1 MTDPSQFMRD
11 LFAMWVETDRQARRP
26 AMEEHFHPDAR
37 LHDPDGEFVGV
48 EALEGFSDSLQ
59 DRFPGAR
66 FTLVGEPQV
75 LGDALRAMWTFG
87 PSGEHRDRPVQT
99 AAGHRP
105 SRPRGSNRARRPR
118 LDAGRPAGVWLIVG
132 APGGGRVITAGV
144 RVALCRVSPGAMC
157 CRWAELATLV
167 QMAGHLRTTA
177 VPGEPVVLVVEL
189 GSAAAAERC
198 CRLAAEADPAAQVM
212 LAVPDTP
219 TTAPVQAIT
228 TAPPSATPPPDPAA
242 WAAARREA
250 GTRSGW
256 TVLVRPGA
264 ALVRHA
270 GLIDNRG
277 GLLVGLPPRVLRGG
291 TCCAA
296 AAWRAALLTLPPHP
310 TPRAAGRR
318 GGRVRVAVA
327 CPNTVIAVA
336 LVGLARRLDIA
347 AGWIPTTAWTTPRS
361 TTPPGSARCCGR
373 PSRHTAPHA
382 AVIAH
387 TST

>member
-1 MTDPSQFMRD
+1 
-11 LFAMWVETDRQARRP
+11 
-26 AMEEHFHPDAR
+26 
-37 LHDPDGEFVGV
+37 
-48 EALEGFSDSLQ
+48 
-59 DRFPGAR
+59 
-66 FTLVGEPQV
+66 
-75 LGDALRAMWTFG
+75 
-87 PSGEHRDRPVQT
+87 
-99 AAGHRP
+99 
-105 SRPRGSNRARRPR
+105 
-118 LDAGRPAGVWLIVG
+118 
-132 APGGGRVITAGV
+132 VIIAGV

-167 QMAGHLRTTA
+167 QLAGHLRTTA
-177 VPGEPVVLVVEL
+177 VPGGPVVLVVEL

-198 CRLAAEADPAAQVM
+198 CRLAADADPAAQVL

-219 TTAPVQAIT
+219 TTAPAQAIT

-250 GTRSGW
+250 DTRSGW

-291 TCCAA
+291 MCCAA
-296 AAWRAALLTLPPHP
+296 AAWRAALLTLPAHP

-336 LVGLARRLDIA
+336 LVGLARRLDVAARVHTHHGVDHTEISAPAGISALLRATGGPAAQRAFTATLPPASHRGSGGPAVAGGANADRARAA
-347 AGWIPTTAWTTPRS
+347 AGHAITQVRAAFAVLGGPSPDNPRIPAELAAAGLLRLAHPELSLSELAARADPPTTKHALAGRIRRLLALAAAHRETGADA
-361 TTPPGSARCCGR
+361 PG
-373 PSRHTAPHA
+373 RHAG
-382 AVIAH
+382 
-387 TST
+387 